1 MTNKAPSVDLQPAHP
16 LPAADLQ
23 EVLERVRPAF
33 EALRGARLFITGG
46 TGFFGTWLLETFVHA
61 NAALSLQASAV
72 VLSRNPSGF
81 LKRHPHLAANSVLEF
96 VPGDIVSF
104 KFPSGPFTHVLH
116 AATEA
121 SAKLNTEQ
129 PLQMFD
135 TIVAGTRRALE
146 FAHAS
151 GANTFLLA
159 SSGAV
164 YGRQPPELTHIPE
177 TFTGAPDPLTA
188 ASAYGE
194 GKRAA
199 EHLCIL
205 HAEKFGLQ
213 SKIARCF
220 AFVGPCLP
228 LDAHFA
234 IGNFIRD
241 GLSGGPI
248 RIQGD
253 GTPCRSY
260 MYAADLAAW
269 LWSILILGKS
279 GRAYNVGSD
288 EALTIGEAAQAVA
301 QSFSPILRVEIAK
314 TPDPSRSAE
323 RYVPSI
329 ARARTDLD
337 LAAWT
342 PLPEAIRRTVAW
354 QLTASR
360 K

>member
-1 MTNKAPSVDLQPAHP
+1 MTNKTPPFDSQPVNP

-23 EVLERVRPAF
+23 EVLERIRPVF
-33 EALRGARLFITGG
+33 ETLRGARLFITGG
-46 TGFFGTWLLETFVHA
+46 TGFFGTWLLETFAHA
-61 NAALSLQASAV
+61 NAALDLRASVV
-72 VLSRNPSGF
+72 VLSRNPAGF
-81 LKRHPHLAANSVLEF
+81 LEKHPHLAANPTLKF
-96 VPGDIVSF
+96 VPGDVVNF
-104 KFPSGPFTHVLH
+104 EFPPGSFTHVLH

-121 SAKLNTEQ
+121 SAKLNAEQ

-135 TIVAGTRRALE
+135 TIVAGTRRTLE
-146 FAHAS
+146 FARAS
-151 GANTFLLA
+151 GASTFLLA
-159 SSGAV
+159 SSGAI
-164 YGRQPPELTHIPE
+164 YGRQPSELTHIPE
-177 TFTGAPDPLTA
+177 TFAGAPDPLA
-188 ASAYGE
+188 AGSAYGE

-205 HAEKFGLQ
+205 HAENYGLQ

-241 GLSGGPI
+241 GLNGGPI

-253 GTPCRSY
+253 GTPYRSY

-288 EALTIGEAAQAVA
+288 EALTIGETAQAVA
-301 QSFSPILRVEIAK
+301 QSFSSILRVEIAK
-314 TPDPSRSAE
+314 TSDPLRSAE

-329 ARARTDLD
+329 ARARTELN
-337 LAAWT
+337 LTAWT
-342 PLPEAIRRTVAW
+342 PLPEAIKRTVAW
-354 QLTASR
+354 QQSAR
-360 K
+360 KK